1 MLQGESEKLLVGRLQ
16 KLEDGVGLLDT
27 RLTHLDDKVSHVIQM
42 NSELMIT
49 TNENYRNMRDQLD
62 EQRSE
67 LKKSIKQLRG
77 NFSSRCQLIG
87 VAIALSSWTLFMAW
101 VMWS

>member
-1 MLQGESEKLLVGRLQ
+1 
-16 KLEDGVGLLDT
+16 VGLLDT
-27 RLTHLDDKVSHVIQM
+27 RLTCLDDKVSHVIQM

>member
-1 MLQGESEKLLVGRLQ
+1 MLQGESEKILAGRLQ

-27 RLTHLDDKVSHVIQM
+27 RLTCLDDKVSHVIQM

-67 LKKSIKQLRG
+67 LKKSIRQLRG